1 METSDQAA
9 VPPAAAAAMQQ
20 EEEESMAGNRA
31 VDDDGGTASS
41 SMQQEQQESG
51 HGRSLPFMLHVGG
64 ALILTWIAS
73 AFSINSIF
81 VVVISFIYLYQV
93 LPFSS
98 PSSASSSPSL
108 LILPNLSLSLS
119 LSLSTHTIQLP
130 APFTLF
136 SLSPP
141 THNPCCFGHHFPCK
155 TPTVV
160 HDQNP
165 CSFKYLSL
173 SLSLAMIFWFPNNK
187 DFDIVVHKSWRAS
200 CKKA

>member
-119 LSLSTHTIQLP
+119 LSLSPHTQSSFLHH
-130 APFTLF
+130 LLS

-141 THNPCCFGHHFPCK
+141 PHTILAVLVTISLAKPQLWCMTK
-155 TPTVV
+155 TLALS
-160 HDQNP
+160 NI
-165 CSFKYLSL
+165 SL
-173 SLSLAMIFWFPNNK
+173 SLSPWP
-187 DFDIVVHKSWRAS
+187 
-200 CKKA
+200 

>member
-20 EEEESMAGNRA
+20 EEEESMARNRA

-98 PSSASSSPSL
+98 PSSSSSSPSL
-108 LILPNLSLSLS
+108 LILPNLSLHIHNPASCTIYSLLSLPPPHTILAVFVTISLAKPQLWCMTKTLALSNISLS
-119 LSLSTHTIQLP
+119 LSLL
-130 APFTLF
+130 
-136 SLSPP
+136 
-141 THNPCCFGHHFPCK
+141 GH
-155 TPTVV
+155 
-160 HDQNP
+160 
-165 CSFKYLSL
+165 
-173 SLSLAMIFWFPNNK
+173 
-187 DFDIVVHKSWRAS
+187 DFLVS
-200 CKKA
+200 

>member
-51 HGRSLPFMLHVGG
+51 HGRFLPFMLHVGG

-98 PSSASSSPSL
+98 PSSSSSSQSL

-119 LSLSTHTIQLP
+119 LSLSPHTQSSFLHHLLSSLSSPPHTIHAIFVTISLAKPQLWCMTK
-130 APFTLF
+130 TLA
-136 SLSPP
+136 LS
-141 THNPCCFGHHFPCK
+141 N
-155 TPTVV
+155 
-160 HDQNP
+160 
-165 CSFKYLSL
+165 LSL
-173 SLSLAMIFWFPNNK
+173 SLLGH
-187 DFDIVVHKSWRAS
+187 DFLVS
-200 CKKA
+200 

>member
-9 VPPAAAAAMQQ
+9 VPPAAAAAMQK
-20 EEEESMAGNRA
+20 EEEETMAGNRA

-93 LPFSS
+93 EKQGRTREHRW
-98 PSSASSSPSL
+98 
-108 LILPNLSLSLS
+108 IR
-119 LSLSTHTIQLP
+119 HEE
-130 APFTLF
+130 
-136 SLSPP
+136 
-141 THNPCCFGHHFPCK
+141 
-155 TPTVV
+155 
-160 HDQNP
+160 
-165 CSFKYLSL
+165 
-173 SLSLAMIFWFPNNK
+173 
-187 DFDIVVHKSWRAS
+187 RR
-200 CKKA
+200 KAHMTRVK

>member
-1 METSDQAA
+1 METSDQTA

-98 PSSASSSPSL
+98 PSSSSSSQSL

-119 LSLSTHTIQLP
+119 PHTQSSFLHHLLSSLSSPPHTIHAIFVTISLAKPQLWCMTK
-130 APFTLF
+130 TLA
-136 SLSPP
+136 LS
-141 THNPCCFGHHFPCK
+141 N
-155 TPTVV
+155 
-160 HDQNP
+160 
-165 CSFKYLSL
+165 LSL
-173 SLSLAMIFWFPNNK
+173 SLLGH
-187 DFDIVVHKSWRAS
+187 DFLVS
-200 CKKA
+200 